1 MTRAARSLVLIG
13 ACVLT
18 VLLILLAA
26 KPDGGPTER
35 AAAAA
40 PTGAADA
47 AIAEEANAGK
57 FFFDVTGHSAAEF
70 RELLVR
76 ARTIYE
82 NTPDDGRSDL
92 EVVLVLHG
100 PDIEFFDS
108 RRYAEHRDIVDLAA
122 QLDAFGVF
130 DFRMC
135 AASAASLGLDA
146 ADVPAFIEFVPY
158 GPAEVRRLTEAGFVQ
173 L

>member
-26 KPDGGPTER
+26 KPDGGRSER
-35 AAAAA
+35 AAAA
-40 PTGAADA
+40 PTVAADP
-47 AIAEEANAGK
+47 AITEEANTGK
-57 FFFDVTGHSAAEF
+57 FFFDVKGHSTAEF

-82 NTPDDGRSDL
+82 DTPDDARSDL

-108 RRYAEHRDIVDLAA
+108 ARYEEHRDIVDLAA

-158 GPAEVRRLTEAGFVQ
+158 GPAEVRRLTEAGFLQ